1 MKRTIKTL
9 AIASTVGFVGIMGVA
24 YFGLV
29 NVGADDP
36 HLAPIH
42 AFLTMARER
51 SIEVRAR
58 DLQAPNLED
67 EALIRAGAGNYNS
80 MCIGCHLA
88 PGVAQTEL
96 SQSLYPSPPNLTK
109 VGVDGSPES
118 AFWIIKHGIKA
129 TGMPAWGKSMG
140 DQYIWGMVAFL
151 QKLPS
156 LDAEQYRT
164 LVASSSGHQHGG
176 GETKM
181 HNHEGQHGDN
191 MSAGSSQHD
200 GAGEDHHGGEA
211 ASRAGDDHHG
221 AGQTAE
227 DHHAGESASQQEDH
241 HAAESAAEGATDH
254 QGGEE
259 GEANHHEM
267 EQAQDEAAPAPK
279 THTHADGKEHVHES

>member
-24 YFGLV
+24 YFGVV

-36 HLAPIH
+36 HLAPVH
-42 AFLTMARER
+42 AFLTMVRER
-51 SIEVRAR
+51 SIAVRAR
-58 DLQAPNLED
+58 DLEVPNLND

-96 SQSLYPSPPNLTK
+96 SQSLYPAPPNLTK
-109 VGVDGSPES
+109 VGVDGNPAN

-151 QKLPS
+151 QQLPS

-176 GETKM
+176 GETQM

-191 MSAGSSQHD
+191 VS
-200 GAGEDHHGGEA
+200 AGEDHHGGEA
-211 ASRAGDDHHG
+211 ASQAGDDHHG
-221 AGQTAE
+221 AGQAAE
-227 DHHAGESASQQEDH
+227 DHHAGESASQQADH
-241 HAAESAAEGATDH
+241 HAAEPAA
-254 QGGEE
+254 QGGTGHHGGAE